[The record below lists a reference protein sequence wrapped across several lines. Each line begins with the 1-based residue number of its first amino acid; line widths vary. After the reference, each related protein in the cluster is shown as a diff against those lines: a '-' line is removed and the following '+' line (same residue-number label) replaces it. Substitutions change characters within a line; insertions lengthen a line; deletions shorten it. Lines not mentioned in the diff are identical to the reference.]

1 MFGVPVLTHL
11 LRIVENGRLSSV
23 VLPIVCVDTDIPFMI
38 IFSVRTPDSLK
49 MEDVEIHIW
58 FKLFYQL
65 DRELSLRVSERA
77 ELSILTLFKI
87 SEVAG
92 AKLCFIFIWMIEFL
106 YSIMSFVAIVPIM
119 AFLMILNVPALLWL
133 IKSKRPSSV
142 FLEVVVK
149 RTLF

>member
-23 VLPIVCVDTDIPFMI
+23 VLPIVCINTDIPFMI

-58 FKLFYQL
+58 LKLFYQL

-77 ELSILTLFKI
+77 ELSVLTFFKI

-119 AFLMILNVPALLWL
+119 AFLMILNVPALL
-133 IKSKRPSSV
+133 
-142 FLEVVVK
+142 
-149 RTLF
+149 

>member
-23 VLPIVCVDTDIPFMI
+23 VLPIVCINTDIPFMI

-119 AFLMILNVPALLWL
+119 AFLMILDVPALL
-133 IKSKRPSSV
+133 
-142 FLEVVVK
+142 
-149 RTLF
+149 

>member
-1 MFGVPVLTHL
+1 MLGVPVLTHL

-38 IFSVRTPDSLK
+38 IFSVRAPDSLK

-77 ELSILTLFKI
+77 EFSVLTFFKI
-87 SEVAG
+87 SEVAR

-106 YSIMSFVAIVPIM
+106 DSVMSFVAIVPIM
-119 AFLMILNVPALLWL
+119 AFLMILDVPALL
-133 IKSKRPSSV
+133 
-142 FLEVVVK
+142 
-149 RTLF
+149 

>member
-1 MFGVPVLTHL
+1 MLGVPVLTHL

-23 VLPIVCVDTDIPFMI
+23 VLPIVCINTDIPFMI
-38 IFSVRTPDSLK
+38 IFSVWAPDSLK

-92 AKLCFIFIWMIEFL
+92 AKLCLGKLCIG
-106 YSIMSFVAIVPIM
+106 P
-119 AFLMILNVPALLWL
+119 
-133 IKSKRPSSV
+133 
-142 FLEVVVK
+142 
-149 RTLF
+149 

>member
-1 MFGVPVLTHL
+1 MLGVPVLTHL

-23 VLPIVCVDTDIPFMI
+23 VLPVVCVDTDIPFMI
-38 IFSVRTPDSLK
+38 IFSVWAPDSLK

-77 ELSILTLFKI
+77 ELSILTFFKI

-106 YSIMSFVAIVPIM
+106 YSIMSFVAIVPIR
-119 AFLMILNVPALLWL
+119 AFLMILDVPALL
-133 IKSKRPSSV
+133 
-142 FLEVVVK
+142 
-149 RTLF
+149 

>member
-23 VLPIVCVDTDIPFMI
+23 VLPIVCINTDIPFMI
-38 IFSVRTPDSLK
+38 IFSVWAPDSLK

-119 AFLMILNVPALLWL
+119 AFLMILNVPALL
-133 IKSKRPSSV
+133 
-142 FLEVVVK
+142 
-149 RTLF
+149 